1 MKTLK
6 LERVGENFWGNMVY
20 KGEDVEEFHG
30 GEQVY
35 SVKHGAYKHI
45 LAAFHGSDGKTEYYT
60 FSDGTKANANEVQK
74 TEPQR
79 DLTEENSQPVIEQP
93 TNNRLLA
100 QYNALKEKYPE
111 TKILLRVGDFYE
123 TYQDDAKDLSKI
135 LGIVLTKRNDS
146 VNMVGFPYHAL
157 DTYLPKLIRAGY
169 RVAINEQLELPK
181 TKEDVVPNGTPQPK
195 KVNIESLVRELQDKG
210 KARLSEHTEDEKAT
224 TQKEKPTKKNNS
236 KKKSV
241 SLKREPTVGDLFGD
255 LFDNNDLDSKNKLD
269 ALPEKEG

>member
-79 DLTEENSQPVIEQP
+79 DLTEENSQSVIEQP

-146 VNMVGFPYHAL
+146 LNMVGFPYHAL

-195 KVNIESLVRELQDKG
+195 KVNVESFVRELQDKG
-210 KARLSEHTEDEKAT
+210 KARLSEHTEDENAT

-255 LFDNNDLDSKNKLD
+255 LFDNNDLDSKDKLD